1 MGATSGV
8 LTLDPTTE
16 LSLELHRPGTTT
28 HGGRYIDIYG
38 ETGGSDTDGY
48 YA

>member
-8 LTLDPTTE
+8 LTLDPTCE
-16 LSLELHRPGTTT
+16 LSLEINRPHTTT
-28 HGGRYIDIYG
+28 NGTRYIDIYG